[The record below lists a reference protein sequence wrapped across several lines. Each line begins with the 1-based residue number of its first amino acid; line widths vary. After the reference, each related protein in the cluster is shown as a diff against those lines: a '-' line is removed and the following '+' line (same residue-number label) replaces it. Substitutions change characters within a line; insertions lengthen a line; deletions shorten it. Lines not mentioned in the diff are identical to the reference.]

1 MRLPAALTALA
12 IALLPAVA
20 AAQFKWID
28 AEGRITYGDN
38 PPLDAKNIEP
48 LRRAEPVV
56 DPALALPLELR
67 RAVANFPLTLYTSP
81 ACSPCIAAR
90 ELLQVRGAPYT
101 EITLATPQDI
111 EAFRKL
117 DLGEKV
123 PVLMVG
129 RQSVKEF
136 MPSAWHTTLD
146 TAGYPRTSQLPR
158 TWRNPAARSM
168 VTPTGPATTANT
180 ATPPPS

>member
-1 MRLPAALTALA
+1 MRLPAAVTALA
-12 IALLPAVA
+12 IALLPAIA
-20 AAQFKWID
+20 AAQFKWTD
-28 AEGRITYGDN
+28 ADGRVTYGDN
-38 PPLDAKNIEP
+38 PPRDAKNIEP
-48 LRRAEPVV
+48 LRRSEPDA
-56 DPALALPLELR
+56 DPTLALPLELR

-81 ACSPCIAAR
+81 ACNPCAAAR
-90 ELLQVRGAPYT
+90 DLLQARGTPYS
-101 EITLATPQDI
+101 EITLATPQDV

-136 MPSAWHTTLD
+136 MPSAWHTMLD

-158 TWRNPAARSM
+158 TWRHLAAKPMVAPAA
-168 VTPTGPATTANT
+168 PATPAEGAASTAN
-180 ATPPPS
+180 

>member
-12 IALLPAVA
+12 IALLPAFA

-38 PPLDAKNIEP
+38 PPRDAKNIEP
-48 LRRAEPVV
+48 LRRAEPDV
-56 DPALALPLELR
+56 DPTLALPLELR

-81 ACSPCIAAR
+81 TCSPCTAAR

-117 DLGEKV
+117 DLGDKV

-136 MPSAWHTTLD
+136 MPAAWHTTLD

-158 TWRNPAARSM
+158 TWRNPAAKPM
-168 VTPTGPATTANT
+168 VVPAGPATDT
-180 ATPPPS
+180 ATPSAS